1 MCLGVTRRI
10 CGSQDHVTPSAGS
23 LVQSSN
29 IHGREVDRQ
38 WTASRGSGFQDLA
51 GGPPGCRQDASY
63 KRRVGTLAQKRVQG
77 LGHSGCVFTSGVDE
91 VPKGKRRPLKAS
103 PKRFEFL
110 NGERAVHGQGRV
122 GRPRLN
128 REGIRGWTFLI
139 LLQGSHRDKRNSSF
153 DCRLN
158 PGSSKEIEK
167 SSSRQAWTTA
177 LPQRLPRS
185 GQPGCKP
192 PAQANP
198 IQLGTARSAL
208 RRQRVGRKQ
217 EGVRVRLPGL
227 PWLPIG

>member
-1 MCLGVTRRI
+1 LCLGVTRRI

-110 NGERAVHGQGRV
+110 NGERAVHGQVRV

-158 PGSSKEIEK
+158 TGSSKEIEK
-167 SSSRQAWTTA
+167 SSSRQAWTTT
-177 LPQRLPRS
+177 LPPKAPTKWSARMQATCP
-185 GQPGCKP
+185 GQPHPAWHGKIRIAEATGR
-192 PAQANP
+192 AQAGGHP
-198 IQLGTARSAL
+198 H
-208 RRQRVGRKQ
+208 
-217 EGVRVRLPGL
+217 RLPGL